1 MPVRYFLSVT
11 LTAFSLL
18 HLSSCAHKSAQT
30 QQPKEQKYIGNYYA
44 ALEFEPGKS
53 SLSNINKSHLNL
65 LAQKA
70 LRDGREVGEIKILAW
85 SDKEYPSEF
94 EHVSPKDKIL
104 AKERGRN
111 IEKYLKEELYA
122 TDPIDVFNMAK
133 KPGLFGEITKNEDWK
148 IKETVQNSGATGT
161 QLPDGS
167 VSYTKASLALVIIDY
182 EVSKQ

>member
-133 KPGLFGEITKNEDWK
+133 SPDSSGRLQRMKTGKLKRLFK
-148 IKETVQNSGATGT
+148 IVEQQELNFRMVLSPILKLLWPRHNR
-161 QLPDGS
+161 L
-167 VSYTKASLALVIIDY
+167 
-182 EVSKQ
+182 